1 MIKLSL
7 LQQLVPFPISFIQ
20 FIEGI
25 CPLYIHPY
33 LCGHPQFGSNY
44 NLCSQEESSLVII
57 TEEESV
63 VLEIHKK
70 GTQYQSPKS
79 LFTTYTHDYD
89 LSIKTTSNSR
99 ECNNRTMC
107 CRKCSGSFATF
118 NQTNSVQILKII
130 VLLNSVKFSSLYFTP
145 VIQFFKYNGD

>member
-20 FIEGI
+20 FIEGL

-33 LCGHPQFGSNY
+33 LCRHPQFGPNY

-70 GTQYQSPKS
+70 VTQYQSPKS

-107 CRKCSGSFATF
+107 CRKCSGSFTTF